1 MVNDCTYL
9 NTDACSDKQAGI
21 GDTPMKSGYVQTKEM
36 DLKKGYGDSFND
48 DLFELHDFTLAF
60 SKSIETIASVI
71 KAMHAIPQ
79 K

>member
-1 MVNDCTYL
+1 MVHNL
-9 NTDACSDKQAGI
+9 PHLSTDSVSEKSDMSTAPVKSSYIQA
-21 GDTPMKSGYVQTKEM
+21 KEM

-60 SKSIETIASVI
+60 SKSIANVSNVI
-71 KAMHAIPQ
+71 NAMHAIPQ